1 MCIARP
7 FFVVEG
13 EKEMKIIVITRHP
26 ALVEFLLEKNIIE
39 AGNFELYSHASKEL
53 IDGKDVIGV
62 LPLGLAKYANSLTTV
77 NLDLPPEMRGK
88 ELSVEDI
95 RKYYTDIEVF
105 HVRSLGYL

>member
-1 MCIARP
+1 MHCTS

-13 EKEMKIIVITRHP
+13 EKEMIIVITRHP
-26 ALVEFLLEKNIIE
+26 ALVEFLLENYIIE
-39 AGNFELYSHASKEL
+39 AGNYELHNHASKEL
-53 IDGKDVIGV
+53 IYGKDVIGV

-88 ELSVEDI
+88 ELSLEDI

-105 HVRSLGYL
+105 QVRSLGYL